1 MFRDRV
7 EAGALLVRRLEH
19 LRASQPIV
27 LGVTRGGVVVAA
39 EVARVLGAPLDIV
52 VVCKLGVPGFP
63 ECAMGAIAEGGGT
76 YVNAELLQELG
87 LGEEEVAAIAEREA
101 IELARRVRAY
111 RGSRGF
117 PDIRGRTVIVVDDGI
132 ATGATA
138 CAAVRT
144 ARRRGAA
151 HVTLAAPVIAAESE
165 GALRPDADEIV
176 ALARPSPFFAVGAW
190 YERFDQV
197 SDPEVVSLLERA
209 QEGAEKT
216 SKHPQSDRLAA
227 DEVDP
232 LPTTIEEEVL
242 AIPFGEDAL
251 EARLSVPADARGLV
265 LFVHGGES
273 SRHDPQ
279 DEFVAR
285 TLQRAGFATLLF
297 DLLTAEEARG
307 ATGGWD
313 RVERFWDRLQAATEW
328 ASALPRTRALRLAY
342 LGAGTGAAAA
352 LATAALL
359 PHRIAA
365 VVSRGGR
372 PDLVSAATLEKVRAP
387 VLLIVGRRDTEVLA
401 LNRAAAVHL
410 ARAQLAIVPAAR
422 NQFEEPGALDAVA
435 RLAAEWLGRH
445 LAAPHAVLPLSHG

>member
-1 MFRDRV
+1 MFGDRL
-7 EAGALLVRRLEH
+7 EAGALLARRLEH

-52 VVCKLGVPGFP
+52 VVRKLGVPGFP

-151 HVTLAAPVIAAESE
+151 HVILAAPVIAAESE

-197 SDPEVVSLLERA
+197 SDPEVVSLLQRAREDAENTSER
-209 QEGAEKT
+209 
-216 SKHPQSDRLAA
+216 PQIDPPAA
-227 DEVDP
+227 GEVDP
-232 LPTTIEEEVL
+232 SPTIEEEVL

-279 DEFVAR
+279 DQFVAR
-285 TLQRAGFATLLF
+285 TLQRAGLATLLF
-297 DLLTAEEARG
+297 DLLTEGEARE
-307 ATGGWD
+307 ATGGWY
-313 RVERFWDRLQAATEW
+313 RVEGFRDRLQAATEW

-342 LGAGTGAAAA
+342 LGASTGAAVA

-372 PDLVSAATLEKVRAP
+372 PDLVPAPTLEKVRAP
-387 VLLIVGRRDTEVLA
+387 VLLIVGRRDTEALA
-401 LNRAAAVHL
+401 LNRAAAAQL

-422 NQFEEPGALDAVA
+422 NRFEEPGALDAVA